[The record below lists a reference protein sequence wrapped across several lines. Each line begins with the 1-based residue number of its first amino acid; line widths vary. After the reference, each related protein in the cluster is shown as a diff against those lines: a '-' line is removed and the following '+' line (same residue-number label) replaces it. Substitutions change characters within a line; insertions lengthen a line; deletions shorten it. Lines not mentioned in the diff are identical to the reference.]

1 MIPIDSAAL
10 YDLSLS
16 IIRSTVGHRFLGR
29 LVQMFL
35 AAKHYGQQIPQIG
48 DAVGIQSGDLEDL
61 LDELYLK
68 PSRPSPDKVAIVF
81 KASHKVPSGQTDAAH
96 SDPSNIWRNN
106 LNLQKGYMC
115 FGSHN
120 ELLDPSFRNPSRL
133 ECPHLVPAVP
143 GSLAQAQC
151 ALNLGPRYRGEDHPK
166 MFKKDAATGEYWIY
180 DPRDLQFYSTIMLP
194 DTGNKIPVAP
204 LIIALYYDGKLAAG
218 RAAVDISDFL
228 SDFDFSSAEFAT
240 YFDADPSSTAHQQL
254 LAANSSISWN
264 QGAVVTATPSPPAG
278 TLPAIPTPLP
288 PSSNA
293 AATSSVSTTSV
304 TTSAPPATGHWWSAE
319 QAVRTVLEAD
329 GWQVIDVTRLG
340 IGYDFKATKAGVLR
354 LVEVK
359 SAVGRCAPTLTQRE
373 YREAKQARNLY
384 VLAIVEN
391 FDPLKPV
398 TIRWV
403 QDPARLQ
410 MTVRNT
416 TAFFLPRSVWQGPAT
431 GTFPV

>member
-1 MIPIDSAAL
+1 
-10 YDLSLS
+10 
-16 IIRSTVGHRFLGR
+16 
-29 LVQMFL
+29 MFL

-48 DAVGIQSGDLEDL
+48 DAVGIQSGDLEDV

-68 PSRPSPDKVAIVF
+68 PSRTSPEKVAIIF
-81 KASHKVPSGQTDAAH
+81 ENSHKVPSGKKDGGLAY
-96 SDPSNIWRNN
+96 PSNIWRNN
-106 LNLQKGYMC
+106 LNLQKGYIC
-115 FGSHN
+115 FGSHA
-120 ELLDPSFRNPSRL
+120 ELLDPNFRNPSRL
-133 ECPHLVPAVP
+133 QCPHLLPAVP
-143 GSLAQAQC
+143 GALAQAQC
-151 ALNLGPRYRGEDHPK
+151 ALNMGPRYRGEDHAK
-166 MFKKDAATGEYWIY
+166 ILKKDASSGEYWIY
-180 DPRDLQFYSTIMLP
+180 NPADVDFYSPIVLP
-194 DTGNKIPVAP
+194 DTGSKIPIAS

-218 RAAVDISDFL
+218 RTAVDVSDFL
-228 SDFDFSSAEFAT
+228 SDFDFSPAEFAT
-240 YFDADPSSTAHQQL
+240 YFDADPSSAAHQQL

-264 QGAVVTATPSPPAG
+264 QGAVVTATPGSSAGSLPPV
-278 TLPAIPTPLP
+278 PTPMP
-288 PSSNA
+288 ASSKA
-293 AATSSVSTTSV
+293 AATSNVSTTSV

-373 YREAKQARNLY
+373 YREAKQARTLY

-431 GTFPV
+431 GTFPA